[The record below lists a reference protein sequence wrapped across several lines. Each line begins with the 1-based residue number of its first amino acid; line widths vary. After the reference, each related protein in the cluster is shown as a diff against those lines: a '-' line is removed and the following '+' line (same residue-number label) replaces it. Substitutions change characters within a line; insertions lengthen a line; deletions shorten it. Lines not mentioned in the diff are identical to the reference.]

1 MKKIFSISLLL
12 LTAFFCS
19 CKDATL
25 GESLKGVY
33 LANIPDGEFLLVAP
47 EKGDAYCVVCR
58 NSDIDSIRVFLDEDI
73 IKDVSGNT
81 LAELRLEND
90 SMVGD
95 IVTVNGDKIT
105 SAFTRRDLVAADKPI
120 PTKHPIRYL
129 EPITEDTAQVD
140 RDVFYSRDAG
150 FYSSNSVGDI
160 PVSDYDTYIDS
171 LRSKYQL
178 VTKDIDLFMDV
189 YYLGDDTVS
198 KRPLV
203 ILLHGGA
210 FLFGDKGGS
219 FMRHL
224 AQHYATRGFV
234 VASVNYRLGCSFV
247 GLHTIR
253 RTIYRAVQDA
263 GKAAHFLIDHAEDYG
278 IDTNAIFLVG
288 HSAGAITAL
297 MASILTDEDN
307 YEDIDQFYLKELG
320 DLPAPVKLL
329 GTVGLWGGITELDY
343 INRADDPDFLLMHGT
358 DDDIVPFREGVP
370 FFHNPLLV
378 DLFLGEGDR
387 LRGSG
392 VIKEEM
398 DRRGLPCE
406 LYRFEGMNHDPHL
419 DEEGKFNDNID
430 IVDSITTSF
439 LYRKLDKLCSP
450 IEVSQDINFC
460 KRYRISSDAPIR
472 QISWNVRGGLIFDS
486 VSDNEIE
493 CYMFTNA
500 PSSEVT
506 ATVLLENGHT
516 VTKVAR

>member
-263 GKAAHFLIDHAEDYG
+263 GKAAHFLI
-278 IDTNAIFLVG
+278 
-288 HSAGAITAL
+288 
-297 MASILTDEDN
+297 
-307 YEDIDQFYLKELG
+307 
-320 DLPAPVKLL
+320 P
-329 GTVGLWGGITELDY
+329 
-343 INRADDPDFLLMHGT
+343 
-358 DDDIVPFREGVP
+358 
-370 FFHNPLLV
+370 
-378 DLFLGEGDR
+378 R
-387 LRGSG
+387 LS
-392 VIKEEM
+392 M
-398 DRRGLPCE
+398 RRC
-406 LYRFEGMNHDPHL
+406 
-419 DEEGKFNDNID
+419 
-430 IVDSITTSF
+430 
-439 LYRKLDKLCSP
+439 
-450 IEVSQDINFC
+450 
-460 KRYRISSDAPIR
+460 
-472 QISWNVRGGLIFDS
+472 
-486 VSDNEIE
+486 
-493 CYMFTNA
+493 
-500 PSSEVT
+500 
-506 ATVLLENGHT
+506 
-516 VTKVAR
+516 